1 MHMNVFPS
9 NKRQR
14 MDGWMD
20 AHMMM
25 HKCTGTCASS
35 YIDRHDVIFTFVIV
49 MNDGSEVEMAQR
61 QRIAN

>member
-1 MHMNVFPS
+1 
-9 NKRQR
+9 
-14 MDGWMD
+14 MD

-61 QRIAN
+61 QRIANKDDFKPSKAVDLECCHV